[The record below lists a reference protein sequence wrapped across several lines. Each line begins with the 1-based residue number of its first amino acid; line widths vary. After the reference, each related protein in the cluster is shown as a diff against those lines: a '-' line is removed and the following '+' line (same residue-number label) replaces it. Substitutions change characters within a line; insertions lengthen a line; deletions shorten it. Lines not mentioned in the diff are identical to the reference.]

1 MLCWLQGGLNIA
13 LQSVPLFPMGFQMP
27 VVFIFKVSVCVGGY
41 GCMHRRAGST
51 EAEEVFELL
60 GPRVMVGCELSRVGA
75 GVRMQGFW
83 KSRT

>member
-1 MLCWLQGGLNIA
+1 M
-13 LQSVPLFPMGFQMP
+13 
-27 VVFIFKVSVCVGGY
+27 CVGGY
-41 GCMHRRAGST
+41 GCMHRRADST